1 MRDDIHNITLTEL
14 IFYRRPMEQFELID
28 DLEECFRSIEF
39 DSLFES
45 HEDDIAIS
53 YDRCANCNIPMAVK
67 TNNQYVCSECGLLNE
82 TVEVADMSTI
92 TSDMNYNTMSN
103 GLRCVGANAHRYQTI
118 LRSHSNNDASPEIH
132 VRNILFTYNHAIG
145 KEGAI
150 PKDILLNVC
159 EQFKHLRL
167 EGTIYR
173 GTILRAILAAMTYYE
188 CLRNKLLFKPS
199 DIYKW
204 FEVDSQTYSKGD
216 KKVREMLDH
225 GFLADDIREINAEGS
240 YLHAF
245 ASKLQLSEE
254 QIAFLDTLMSFITQN
269 KLLNPNAKSSTRALC
284 VLHMFLIAIK
294 HPIKPDEFRKIFKCN
309 YGTIRTIA
317 LDLFNAS
324 DMLKPLF
331 EEHDTCCNG
340 LNAYSE
346 KSKKVVKKR
355 RAKHGRIELG
365 AQ

>member
-1 MRDDIHNITLTEL
+1 MYE
-14 IFYRRPMEQFELID
+14 FELID
-28 DLEECFRSIEF
+28 NFEECFK
-39 DSLFES
+39 SLVDNES
-45 HEDDIAIS
+45 AEGSDDDMLTIN
-53 YDRCANCNIPMAVK
+53 YNRCSNCDIPMTVK

-82 TVEVADMSTI
+82 TVEVTDMSTI
-92 TSDMNYNTMSN
+92 TSDLNYNTMSN

-132 VRNILFTYNHAIG
+132 VRNILFAYNHKIG
-145 KEGAI
+145 KEGSI
-150 PKDILLNVC
+150 PKNVLLNVC
-159 EQFKHLRL
+159 EQYKQVRI

-204 FEVDSQTYSKGD
+204 FDVDSQTYSKGD

-225 GFLADDIREINAEGS
+225 GFLTDDIREINAERS
-240 YLHAF
+240 YLYAY
-245 ASKLQLSEE
+245 ASKIELIEE
-254 QIAFLDTLMSFITQN
+254 QVKFLDVLMVFTTEN

-284 VLHMFLIAIK
+284 VLHMFLLVTK
-294 HPIKPDEFRKIFKCN
+294 HPIKPDEFRQLFKCN

-324 DMLKPLF
+324 PLLIPLF
-331 EEHDTCCNG
+331 QEYKIACVG
-340 LNAYSE
+340 LNVYGE
-346 KSKKVVKKR
+346 KSKKVVRKR
-355 RAKHGRIELG
+355 RAKHGRIELTN
-365 AQ
+365 